1 MDRLADKVVVIVGGA
16 RGIGWATV
24 QNCLGEGAQ
33 VFMADLRRPEGQ
45 PVKPDRFAASEL
57 DATDPAPVGDFF
69 ARVYGEVG
77 RIDGLLNNVG
87 IHLPKS
93 IVDATPEEFD
103 LIFRVNVRP
112 AYLACRAVVPGM
124 IERRRGSIVNMSSNG
139 GLMGRPGDPL
149 YNASKHAIIGLTRS
163 LAVAYA
169 HEGLRV
175 NAVCPGPVDTPML
188 RMGISSEE
196 EFAARLPQLV
206 ASTPAARVA
215 DPDEV
220 AAAVVF
226 LLSDESTF
234 INGAAIPVDGAKA
247 AGAMPPDRY
256 RTDFRL
262 YTTPA

>member
-1 MDRLADKVVVIVGGA
+1 MDRLTDKVVVIVGGA

-24 QNCLGEGAQ
+24 QNCLREGAQ
-33 VFMADLRRPEGQ
+33 VFMADLRRPDGQ

-57 DATDPAPVGDFF
+57 DATDPAAVGDFF

-112 AYLACRAVVPGM
+112 AYLACRAVVPRM
-124 IERRRGSIVNMSSNG
+124 IERRRESIVNVSSNG
-139 GLMGRPGDPL
+139 GLMGRPADPL

-163 LAVAYA
+163 LAAAYA

-175 NAVCPGPVDTPML
+175 NAVCPGPVDTAML
-188 RMGISSEE
+188 RIGLSSEE
-196 EFAARLPQLV
+196 EFTARLPHLV
-206 ASTPAARVA
+206 ASTPATSSPSPTRWPPPWSSCSATRAGSSPAQPFPWMGARR
-215 DPDEV
+215 
-220 AAAVVF
+220 
-226 LLSDESTF
+226 
-234 INGAAIPVDGAKA
+234 PVQCRRIDTA
-247 AGAMPPDRY
+247 P
-256 RTDFRL
+256 TFRL